1 MSLSKVEPLI
11 YSESIELL
19 SNPGSTNVRRKLIH
33 PMQTNRDFQVFQSA
47 QNGLPLD
54 FYNDALEEMENLN
67 KIDRDGLSAIHRAV
81 RGNKIQT
88 VRILLDYGADI
99 NLKDKDG
106 FTALHA
112 GVRYVRKKCTSKGL
126 MVLHTRFKNAN
137 ACQNIFFSSM
147 NEGFSCWDLILQRN
161 YW

>member
-1 MSLSKVEPLI
+1 MIVLFLYSLGSPEVSSMRTQGSNMPLSKVGPLL

-33 PMQTNRDFQVFQSA
+33 PMQTNRDFQ
-47 QNGLPLD
+47 NGLPLD
-54 FYNDALEEMENLN
+54 FNNDALEEMDNLN

-126 MVLHTRFKNAN
+126 RKTSNG
-137 ACQNIFFSSM
+137 SSH
-147 NEGFSCWDLILQRN
+147 
-161 YW
+161 

>member
-1 MSLSKVEPLI
+1 MRTQGSNMSLSKVEPLL
-11 YSESIELL
+11 YSESFELL
-19 SNPGSTNVRRKLIH
+19 SSPGSSNVRRKLIH

-47 QNGLPLD
+47 ENGLPLY
-54 FYNDALEEMENLN
+54 FNNDALEDMRNLN
-67 KIDRDGLSAIHRAV
+67 NTDRDGLSAIHRAV

-112 GVRYVRKKCTSKGL
+112 GVR
-126 MVLHTRFKNAN
+126 
-137 ACQNIFFSSM
+137 
-147 NEGFSCWDLILQRN
+147 
-161 YW
+161 

>member
-1 MSLSKVEPLI
+1 MSLSKVGPLL

-19 SNPGSTNVRRKLIH
+19 SNPGSTNIRRKLIH
-33 PMQTNRDFQVFQSA
+33 PMQTNRDFQ
-47 QNGLPLD
+47 NDLPLD
-54 FYNDALEEMENLN
+54 FNNDALEEMENLN

-112 GVRYVRKKCTSKGL
+112 GVRYVRKNVQVKGL
-126 MVLHTRFKNAN
+126 LFISVQDRITRHSLITPTKNTV
-137 ACQNIFFSSM
+137 CERIVF
-147 NEGFSCWDLILQRN
+147 WLT
-161 YW
+161 Y